1 MIMTVRKIG
10 NSRGVIIP
18 AAILEACGIDAEIDM
33 HVEGRTLIMKP
44 PHASRKGWF
53 GAVAEKEPTYD
64 PEDDPANEV
73 AKEWDS
79 LDSDEPS
86 GDWQW

>member
-1 MIMTVRKIG
+1 MLTVRKIG

-18 AAILEACGIDAEIDM
+18 AAILEACGIDTQLELR
-33 HVEGRTLIMKP
+33 VEDRTLIMTQP
-44 PHASRKGWF
+44 RSHRKGWF
-53 GAVAEKEPTYD
+53 DSVAQNEPAYD

-73 AKEWDS
+73 AREWDS
-79 LDSDEPS
+79 LESDEPK